1 MTNST
6 FLGNTEEVKLLLA
19 LGERAK
25 MFELNIEVWLGAGQV
40 GYGMGAVRG
49 VGSYGTGLG
58 NGE

>member
-1 MTNST
+1 
-6 FLGNTEEVKLLLA
+6 
-19 LGERAK
+19 